1 MLKTLIN
8 KALTPFLLGTG
19 NKRFYRINERHT
31 SISPKIYDMK
41 QLMIYPLLI
50 AAMVTSISSC
60 KVSTS
65 KEEGTETVVDIN
77 PELFLEG
84 TTVTTVDCTLSD
96 GTRTTCYQIVATTPS
111 DHDMGPWCPDNIT
124 DGAGAGG
131 IWIDDGKVYDVDG
144 KFIENMSTFYQ
155 DDTWRMYDAEG
166 NVYKTM
172 TLQDCI
178 NAANPNVG
186 DEYKNYCVEC
196 IPEHIAGLERTW
208 LIPTTPVKLSNS
220 ASFARGGGGPPP
232 GSERGE
238 NGPPPGA
245 REGGDRQP
253 RSQRPERSGPG
264 VRGIAFNGTEF
275 SASAPVNNILAAY
288 TLAPFDD
295 AGGHINVHQGY
306 HYHAATG
313 VSKRIDQEDGHAAM
327 IGYAMD
333 GHGIYS
339 QLNENG
345 KEPVDLDACR
355 GHYDARRGYHYH
367 VDAPG
372 ANNFINCLAGAY
384 VNQAH

>member
-1 MLKTLIN
+1 MKRLI
-8 KALTPFLLGTG
+8 
-19 NKRFYRINERHT
+19 
-31 SISPKIYDMK
+31 
-41 QLMIYPLLI
+41 IYPLLT
-50 AAMVTSISSC
+50 AAMVIFISSC
-60 KVSTS
+60 KVNSG
-65 KEEGTETVVDIN
+65 KEGSTETVLDIN

-96 GTRTTCYQIVATTPS
+96 GTKTTCYQIVATTPS
-111 DHDMGPWCPDNIT
+111 DHAMGPWCPDNIT

-144 KFIENMSTFYQ
+144 KFIENLSTFYQ

-208 LIPTTPVKLSNS
+208 LIPITPVKLSS
-220 ASFARGGGGPPP
+220 STSFARGGGGPPP

-238 NGPPPGA
+238 NGPPPGE
-245 REGGDRQP
+245 REGGDRPP
-253 RSQRPERSGPG
+253 RGERPDAISSGPS

-313 VSKRIDQEDGHAAM
+313 VSKRIEQEDGHAAM

-345 KEPVDLDACR
+345 KEPADLDDCR
-355 GHYDARRGYHYH
+355 GHYDERRGYHYH